1 MGGNLSCFRPSPAD
15 DERKFVGL
23 SLMIGNGIGLAR
35 SQRIL
40 EKFDLALEPKQPD
53 TYLSDCKGIG
63 PKLASVVRE
72 TLSLPHEITI
82 RPKVQK
88 ARRGRVHK

>member
-1 MGGNLSCFRPSPAD
+1 MNIFHGQI
-15 DERKFVGL
+15 
-23 SLMIGNGIGLAR
+23 LMALLAFI
-35 SQRIL
+35 SN
-40 EKFDLALEPKQPD
+40 
-53 TYLSDCKGIG
+53 LSDCKGIG

-72 TLSLPHEITI
+72 ALSLPYEITI